1 MVEVRDSL
9 FGEGSPAYPA
19 DNSNVKV
26 NTWEFEAEA
35 AEFCF
40 SEL

>member
-1 MVEVRDSL
+1 
-9 FGEGSPAYPA
+9 
-19 DNSNVKV
+19 VKV

-40 SEL
+40 SELWTSYELYA